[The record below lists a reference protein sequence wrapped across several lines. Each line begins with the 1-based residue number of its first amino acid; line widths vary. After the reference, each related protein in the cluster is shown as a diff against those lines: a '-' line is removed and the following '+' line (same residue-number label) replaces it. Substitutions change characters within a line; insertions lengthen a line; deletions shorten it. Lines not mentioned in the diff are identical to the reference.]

1 MSENE
6 EIMNETENETM
17 AAEVEAVETVDTEAA
32 EVEAADEV
40 SAEEEAEVVEAAVD
54 YDDEELM
61 DKMQKAARL
70 LRSRRFAISKEEEA
84 KAERMANIER
94 AIKLLDLKPK
104 MEQKEMSDLLGMRL
118 RELDGLMAEAE
129 AADLVGRIDDAE
141 GDMRKIVVFAAEDAA
156 EGLVELANKKEKLL
170 PELSYE
176 EATELMAALDKVI
189 APLVAMGLDED
200 RGPRGGRDDRG
211 GRGGDRGGRGGD
223 RGGRGGF
230 GDRGGDRGGRGG
242 FGGNR
247 GGYGDRGGN
256 RGGFGGNRFGGER
269 RFGGDRPAFRRF
281 DRNEPRFA
289 DRSGPRAKAVE
300 TRRFADRQA
309 FVQTQTVRLDA
320 DVAAYFSDP
329 AAVNAALRQVIALAG
344 LVKKAEEEKKAA
356 EAAAVAAETTAAEV
370 APVEADEEEMAAD
383 NGSDCGETCAPE
395 AVEEAEEKT
404 EA

>member
-1 MSENE
+1 MERKPQPSFDRFSEKP
-6 EIMNETENETM
+6 
-17 AAEVEAVETVDTEAA
+17 ARGRFSSGDRF
-32 EVEAADEV
+32 ADRGERRPRFGG
-40 SAEEEAEVVEAAVD
+40 
-54 YDDEELM
+54 DDRFADRGNRFDSDRGE
-61 DKMQKAARL
+61 
-70 LRSRRFAISKEEEA
+70 RRF
-84 KAERMANIER
+84 
-94 AIKLLDLKPK
+94 
-104 MEQKEMSDLLGMRL
+104 
-118 RELDGLMAEAE
+118 
-129 AADLVGRIDDAE
+129 
-141 GDMRKIVVFAAEDAA
+141 
-156 EGLVELANKKEKLL
+156 
-170 PELSYE
+170 
-176 EATELMAALDKVI
+176 
-189 APLVAMGLDED
+189 D
-200 RGPRGGRDDRG
+200 RNDR
-211 GRGGDRGGRGGD
+211 
-223 RGGRGGF
+223 
-230 GDRGGDRGGRGG
+230 
-242 FGGNR
+242 FGGER
-247 GGYGDRGGN
+247 RE
-256 RGGFGGNRFGGER
+256 GGFGGNRFGGER

>member
-1 MSENE
+1 MERKPQPSFDRFSEKP
-6 EIMNETENETM
+6 
-17 AAEVEAVETVDTEAA
+17 ARGRFSSGDRF
-32 EVEAADEV
+32 ADRGERRPRFGG
-40 SAEEEAEVVEAAVD
+40 
-54 YDDEELM
+54 DDRFADRGNRFDSDRGE
-61 DKMQKAARL
+61 
-70 LRSRRFAISKEEEA
+70 RRFDRNDRFGG
-84 KAERMANIER
+84 ER
-94 AIKLLDLKPK
+94 
-104 MEQKEMSDLLGMRL
+104 
-118 RELDGLMAEAE
+118 RE
-129 AADLVGRIDDAE
+129 
-141 GDMRKIVVFAAEDAA
+141 
-156 EGLVELANKKEKLL
+156 
-170 PELSYE
+170 
-176 EATELMAALDKVI
+176 
-189 APLVAMGLDED
+189 
-200 RGPRGGRDDRG
+200 
-211 GRGGDRGGRGGD
+211 
-223 RGGRGGF
+223 
-230 GDRGGDRGGRGG
+230 GG

-247 GGYGDRGGN
+247 FGGER
-256 RGGFGGNRFGGER
+256 REGGFGGNRFGGER

-356 EAAAVAAETTAAEV
+356 EAAETTAAEV

>member
-1 MSENE
+1 MERKPQPSFDRFSEKP
-6 EIMNETENETM
+6 
-17 AAEVEAVETVDTEAA
+17 ARGRFSSGDRF
-32 EVEAADEV
+32 ADRGERRPRFG
-40 SAEEEAEVVEAAVD
+40 S
-54 YDDEELM
+54 DDRFADRGSRFDSDRGE
-61 DKMQKAARL
+61 
-70 LRSRRFAISKEEEA
+70 RRF
-84 KAERMANIER
+84 
-94 AIKLLDLKPK
+94 
-104 MEQKEMSDLLGMRL
+104 
-118 RELDGLMAEAE
+118 
-129 AADLVGRIDDAE
+129 
-141 GDMRKIVVFAAEDAA
+141 
-156 EGLVELANKKEKLL
+156 
-170 PELSYE
+170 
-176 EATELMAALDKVI
+176 
-189 APLVAMGLDED
+189 D
-200 RGPRGGRDDRG
+200 RNDR
-211 GRGGDRGGRGGD
+211 
-223 RGGRGGF
+223 
-230 GDRGGDRGGRGG
+230 
-242 FGGNR
+242 FGGER
-247 GGYGDRGGN
+247 RE
-256 RGGFGGNRFGGER
+256 GGFGGNRFGGER

>member
-1 MSENE
+1 MERKPQPSFDRFSEKP
-6 EIMNETENETM
+6 
-17 AAEVEAVETVDTEAA
+17 ARGRFSSGDRF
-32 EVEAADEV
+32 ADRGERRPRFGG
-40 SAEEEAEVVEAAVD
+40 
-54 YDDEELM
+54 DDRFADRGSRFDSDRGE
-61 DKMQKAARL
+61 
-70 LRSRRFAISKEEEA
+70 RRF
-84 KAERMANIER
+84 
-94 AIKLLDLKPK
+94 
-104 MEQKEMSDLLGMRL
+104 
-118 RELDGLMAEAE
+118 
-129 AADLVGRIDDAE
+129 
-141 GDMRKIVVFAAEDAA
+141 
-156 EGLVELANKKEKLL
+156 
-170 PELSYE
+170 
-176 EATELMAALDKVI
+176 
-189 APLVAMGLDED
+189 D
-200 RGPRGGRDDRG
+200 RNDR
-211 GRGGDRGGRGGD
+211 
-223 RGGRGGF
+223 
-230 GDRGGDRGGRGG
+230 
-242 FGGNR
+242 FGGER
-247 GGYGDRGGN
+247 RE
-256 RGGFGGNRFGGER
+256 GGFGGNRFGGER

-370 APVEADEEEMAAD
+370 APVDADEEEMAAD

>member
-1 MSENE
+1 MERKPQPSFDRFSE
-6 EIMNETENETM
+6 
-17 AAEVEAVETVDTEAA
+17 
-32 EVEAADEV
+32 
-40 SAEEEAEVVEAAVD
+40 
-54 YDDEELM
+54 
-61 DKMQKAARL
+61 KPARG
-70 LRSRRFAISKEEEA
+70 RFSSGDRFA
-84 KAERMANIER
+84 
-94 AIKLLDLKPK
+94 
-104 MEQKEMSDLLGMRL
+104 
-118 RELDGLMAEAE
+118 
-129 AADLVGRIDDAE
+129 
-141 GDMRKIVVFAAEDAA
+141 
-156 EGLVELANKKEKLL
+156 
-170 PELSYE
+170 
-176 EATELMAALDKVI
+176 
-189 APLVAMGLDED
+189 D
-200 RGPRGGRDDRG
+200 RGERRPRFGSDDRFA
-211 GRGGDRGGRGGD
+211 DRGSRFDSD
-223 RGGRGGF
+223 RGER
-230 GDRGGDRGGRGG
+230 REGG

-247 GGYGDRGGN
+247 FGGER
-256 RGGFGGNRFGGER
+256 REGGFGGNRFGGER

-356 EAAAVAAETTAAEV
+356 EAAAVAAETTATEV